1 MTKRYFIKLSFNGKE
16 YHGWQIQNNS
26 ITVQGKLNQALSLI
40 LNHKINVIG
49 AGRTD
54 AGVHAKNFFAH
65 FDFNHYFNEK
75 EKISLIFKL
84 NNFLPSDIVIHDI
97 IKVKDD
103 AHVRFDAI
111 LRTYKYYISR
121 TKNPFNKNF
130 SYYFYGKLNIA
141 LMNKGA
147 KKISEY
153 EDFSCFSKSH
163 TQTKTN
169 ICKITYAKFEQQNN
183 MLIFT
188 ITANRFLR
196 DMVRAIIGTLLNL
209 GQGKIKLNDF
219 KKIIES
225 KNRSNAGKSVDA
237 QGLFLTEIVYPD
249 HIFKSFP

>member
-1 MTKRYFIKLSFNGKE
+1 MTKRYFIKLSFNGNE

-26 ITVQGKLNQALSLI
+26 ITVQEKLNQALSLL

-54 AGVHAKNFFAH
+54 TGVHAKNFFAH
-65 FDFNHYFNEK
+65 FDFNHCFNEK

-84 NNFLPSDIVIHDI
+84 NNFLPSDIVIHNI

-103 AHVRFDAI
+103 AHARFNAI
-111 LRTYKYYISR
+111 SRTYKYYISK
-121 TKNPFNKNF
+121 TKDPFNKNF
-130 SYYFYGKLNIA
+130 SYYFYGKLNID

-147 KKISEY
+147 EILSKY

-169 ICKITYAKFEQQNN
+169 ICKIIYAKFEQQDN

-196 DMVRAIIGTLLNL
+196 DMVRAIVGTLLNM
-209 GQGKIKLNDF
+209 GQEKINLDDL

-237 QGLFLTEIVYPD
+237 QGLFLTKIVYPD
-249 HIFKSFP
+249 DIFEK